1 MRMPMPT
8 RPVEERL
15 REITPGFFRAISPS
29 RRYIKGVF
37 RFPPLTPL
45 VRTCL
50 VTFLVAYVGL
60 LIAINWLGQAQL
72 GALLALNTT
81 TGPWI
86 GNAWQVI
93 TYVLVHDTS
102 PNGVMSFL
110 ISSLFFWWIVV
121 PYEQTFGTK
130 RTIQILIASML
141 GGSLPALA
149 IGVLVPDVLFGFG
162 PLIVGPIAA
171 WAWAMRT
178 LKQEINLFGVWP
190 MKPTTLILLL
200 LGITALDFLASRS
213 FMNLVADLG
222 AVGAGILFTERMSRP
237 PTPRTRKKSGGRR
250 RGPAL
255 QVIEGGKDDAAP
267 PGGWLN

>member
-1 MRMPMPT
+1 M
-8 RPVEERL
+8 
-15 REITPGFFRAISPS
+15 
-29 RRYIKGVF
+29 F
-37 RFPPLTPL
+37 RFPPLTVL

-60 LIAINWLGQAQL
+60 LIAVNWLGQAQL

-86 GNAWQVI
+86 GNAWQVF
-93 TYVLVHDTS
+93 TYVLVQDTS
-102 PNGVMSFL
+102 PNGVMGFL
-110 ISSLFFWWIVV
+110 VSALFFWWIVV

-130 RTIQILIASML
+130 RTVQVLVASLL
-141 GGSLPALA
+141 GGSLPALVVG
-149 IGVLVPDVLFGFG
+149 IFVPDVLFGLA
-162 PLIVGPIAA
+162 PLITGPIAA

-178 LKQEINLFGVWP
+178 LRQEINLFGVWP
-190 MKPTTLILLL
+190 MKPTTLIGLL

-222 AVGAGILFTERMSRP
+222 AVGAGILFTEWMSKP
-237 PTPRTRKKSGGRR
+237 PGTPKRSRKKSGGRR

-255 QVIEGGKDDAAP
+255 QVIEGGGGKDDP
-267 PGGWLN
+267 PKWLN